1 MKLKEGLIVLL
12 VTLLMSSCVSVG
24 ASQNNCS
31 WVKPILI
38 EKEDR
43 LTPTTARTI
52 LTHNETWEEVCT
64 K

>member
-1 MKLKEGLIVLL
+1 MKLKEGLSALL

-38 EKEDR
+38 EREDR

-52 LTHNETWEEVCT
+52 LTHNETWDELCN
-64 K
+64 

>member
-1 MKLKEGLIVLL
+1 MKLKEGLSVLL

-38 EKEDR
+38 EKKDR

-52 LTHNETWEEVCT
+52 FTHNETWDELCN
-64 K
+64 